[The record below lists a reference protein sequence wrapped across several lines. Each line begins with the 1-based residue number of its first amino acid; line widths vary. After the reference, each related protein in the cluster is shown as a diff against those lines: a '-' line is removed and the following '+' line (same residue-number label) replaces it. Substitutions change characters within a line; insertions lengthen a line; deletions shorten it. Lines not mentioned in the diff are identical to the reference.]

1 MSIEMACAS
10 ALAESATLNKPIAA
24 NTASKCFISFSLKN
38 VERVYHPLPTIP
50 GEKHFEESSGKLW
63 SRFGISQK
71 IAARVRRRLIRG
83 RASKYQA
90 KHTAFRGSSPRRA
103 SSSLPWKR
111 VPTFLKKVVLS
122 QKTSEISQCHF
133 GRLRHSF
140 SSAEMWKRRDTCQPR
155 PNSSRRFR
163 HWVSQTATG
172 HRCLRD
178 LHPEQ
183 LL

>member
-24 NTASKCFISFSLKN
+24 NAASKCFISFSLKN

-83 RASKYQA
+83 RASKYQS
-90 KHTAFRGSSPRRA
+90 KHTAFRRSAPRLA
-103 SSSLPWKR
+103 SSSLPCQR
-111 VPTFLKKVVLS
+111 VPTFLNQALLS
-122 QKTSEISQCHF
+122 QNTT
-133 GRLRHSF
+133 L
-140 SSAEMWKRRDTCQPR
+140 
-155 PNSSRRFR
+155 
-163 HWVSQTATG
+163 
-172 HRCLRD
+172 
-178 LHPEQ
+178 
-183 LL
+183 